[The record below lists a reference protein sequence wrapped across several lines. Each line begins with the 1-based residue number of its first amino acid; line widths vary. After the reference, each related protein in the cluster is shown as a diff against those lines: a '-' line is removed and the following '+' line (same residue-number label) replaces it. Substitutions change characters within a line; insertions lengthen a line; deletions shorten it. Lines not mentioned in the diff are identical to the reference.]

1 MGINKVIYGNQ
12 VLVDLTPSTV
22 TIDTLL
28 EGTVAFDASGNKI
41 VGVLTAG
48 NKPPTYTN
56 QVPISI
62 GTDKKVYNGIGWKE
76 GYRLSASSGNESNVG
91 NASVTGFIPVKAN
104 DIVRFKFT
112 WQNNITWDLA
122 EGEYSTGYNIMA
134 YYNSSFGWLGS
145 ACPIQGA
152 FYGICKTSDFSEGSL
167 ADGGFVSFKV
177 PNNSNIKYLR
187 LSFFMPQTNY
197 MSLKN
202 LVVTVN
208 EEIV

>member
-41 VGVLTAG
+41 VGVLTTG

-62 GTDKKVYNGIGWKE
+62 GTDKKVYNGTGWKE
-76 GYRLSASSGNESNVG
+76 AYRLSASTGNESGNES
-91 NASVTGFIPVKAN
+91 ASIIGFIPVKPN

-112 WQNNITWDLA
+112 WMNNVTWDLLNQN
-122 EGEYSTGYNIMA
+122 TGYNIIA
-134 YYNSSFGWLGS
+134 YYDSSFGWLGS
-145 ACPIQGA
+145 ACPIQNVV
-152 FYGICKTSDFSEGSL
+152 YGICKSSDFSEGSL
-167 ADGGFVSFKV
+167 FDGGFVSFKV

-187 LSFFMPQTNY
+187 LSFALVSYSNH
-197 MSLKN
+197 SLKN

-208 EEIV
+208 EEIE